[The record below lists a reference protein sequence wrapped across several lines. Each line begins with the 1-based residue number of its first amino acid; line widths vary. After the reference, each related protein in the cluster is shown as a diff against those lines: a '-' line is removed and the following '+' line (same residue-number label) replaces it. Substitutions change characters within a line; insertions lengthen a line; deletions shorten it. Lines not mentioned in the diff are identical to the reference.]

1 MTREQEYERLLNDL
15 ERCLSKAQALQLEFA
30 PELIKMTFLEVSN
43 CRAAELTNE
52 VAAA

>member
-30 PELIKMTFLEVSN
+30 PELIKMAFLEISN
-43 CRAAELTNE
+43 CLQAEQAKKIKAA
-52 VAAA
+52 

>member
-1 MTREQEYERLLNDL
+1 MMREQEYERLLKNL
-15 ERCLSKAQALQLEFA
+15 ERCLFEAQALDLKVA